1 MDYQALKRIGDELH
15 RAMIG
20 DAVARG
26 DFGKR
31 DRCETAR
38 EVIRRLEA
46 LSLSDDEKLF
56 IGDYVMSQCGY
67 GGGL

>member
-1 MDYQALKRIGDELH
+1 MDYQALKRVGDELH

-26 DFGKR
+26 DFRKR
-31 DRCETAR
+31 DRSETAR
-38 EVIRRLEA
+38 DVIRRLEVLR
-46 LSLSDDEKLF
+46 LSAAEKRF

>member
-1 MDYQALKRIGDELH
+1 MDYQALKKIGNEMLSE
-15 RAMIG
+15 MIR

-31 DRCETAR
+31 DRGETAR
-38 EVIRRLEA
+38 DVIERLGA
-46 LSLSDDEKLF
+46 RVLSADEKRF
-56 IGDYVMSQCGY
+56 IGNYIMAQCGY